1 MSGDA
6 AIGADGMP
14 DITGV
19 GFDHLQF
26 YVDAI
31 KPADEYKAIEQKL
44 NAFAKEAKSSGNAT
58 LGTSQGVDL
67 TKAKWWPRG
76 GSGGHTGATR
86 CPCGAQMIPCGHQ
99 MKPGEAQ

>member
-67 TKAKWWPRG
+67 TKAKAQWKAVTGEDAHPEAFEPSGQDIVTQLMPR
-76 GSGGHTGATR
+76 
-86 CPCGAQMIPCGHQ
+86 
-99 MKPGEAQ
+99 